1 MRCKDWISVKYVARK
16 ADRDTLQVIDAYTLR
31 RKKMELAIA
40 FLLIILVLDII
51 ALRWGHDSRDSL
63 ESAEWERRK
72 AWYLLTPAHHD

>member
-1 MRCKDWISVKYVARK
+1 MRCNDWISVKHVARK
-16 ADRDTLQVIDAYTLR
+16 ADRDTSQVIDAYTLR

-40 FLLIILVLDII
+40 LLLIIIVLDIV

-72 AWYLLTPAHHD
+72 GWYLLTPAHHD